1 MKTFNSC
8 TFYIVLFFLVL
19 ACSSKKPSY
28 TQKVEAPI
36 ASNGVPFN
44 LFLYKQDTSITITTS
59 HGTAVKIE
67 PNTFAHM
74 DGSPVSNQIMIKV
87 REMHSAQDIF
97 KSGIPMSVDAT
108 RNGFLQSGGMI
119 EIRAFDNKEELVIA
133 NGKSIGVELA
143 NFSPATG
150 FSLYQLQ
157 DNQNWQVTD
166 TFIVKQNERKANALN
181 KIMDFLKKPFVKKAQ
196 PANNEFELVA
206 DLKESPH
213 LKSFQNQK
221 WKIIDGTD
229 PAIIEKFMRL
239 NWDDVV
245 INSVNKKT
253 NKYQLTFTRSITVLG
268 TGVENRSLT
277 ILASP
282 VITSD
287 TSFTKQLLDYEKTVA
302 SMIVEKVR
310 LQAEADMV
318 SSFQIR
324 KMGIWNI
331 DKLMKNDDLT
341 EVSVNFDFEKKLDLL
356 VNNVK
361 LFVLYEEDN
370 SVVYYLPQDW
380 KKVKLSKTKRN
391 SLVAVLP
398 DSKVAVVD
406 AREVSAMMNNGKA
419 ALFFNT
425 VERPANSYK

>member
-1 MKTFNSC
+1 MKTINIFTLN
-8 TFYIVLFFLVL
+8 TFLLFLVL
-19 ACSSKKPSY
+19 GCTSKQLSY
-28 TQKVEAPI
+28 TQKVEAPMV
-36 ASNGVPFN
+36 SNGVPFN

-59 HGTAVKIE
+59 HGTAIYIE
-67 PNTFAHM
+67 PNTFLHK
-74 DGSPVSNQIMIKV
+74 DGSPVSNQIMIKI
-87 REMHSAQDIF
+87 REMHTAQDIF
-97 KSGIPMSVDAT
+97 RSGIPMSIDAT
-108 RNGFLQSGGMI
+108 RNGFLQSGGML
-119 EIRAFDNKEELVIA
+119 ELRAFDNNEELLIG

-150 FSLYQLQ
+150 FSLYRLQ
-157 DNQNWQVTD
+157 DNENWQVTD
-166 TFIVKQNERKANALN
+166 TFIVKQNERKINALN
-181 KIMDFLKKPFVKKAQ
+181 KIMDFLKKPFVKKPQLAS
-196 PANNEFELVA
+196 NEFELIA

-221 WKIIDGTD
+221 WKIVDGTD
-229 PAIIEKFMRL
+229 PQIVEKFMRL

-245 INSVNKKT
+245 VNPVNKKT
-253 NKYQLTFTRSITVLG
+253 NKYQLIFTRSITVKG
-268 TGVENRSLT
+268 AGEENRSLT

-282 VITSD
+282 IITSD
-287 TSFTKQLLDYEKTVA
+287 TSFKKQLLDYEKTLA
-302 SMIVEKVR
+302 IMKDEKIR

-331 DKLMKNDDLT
+331 DKLMKNSDLT
-341 EVSVNFDFEKKLDLL
+341 EVSVNFDFEKKLDPL

-370 SVVYYLPQDW
+370 SVVFYFPKDW

-398 DSKVAVVD
+398 DNKVAVVD
-406 AREVSAMMNNGKA
+406 AKEVNAVINNGKPS
-419 ALFFNT
+419 LYFNT
-425 VERPANSYK
+425 VEKPASSYK

>member
-1 MKTFNSC
+1 
-8 TFYIVLFFLVL
+8 
-19 ACSSKKPSY
+19 
-28 TQKVEAPI
+28 
-36 ASNGVPFN
+36 
-44 LFLYKQDTSITITTS
+44 
-59 HGTAVKIE
+59 
-67 PNTFAHM
+67 
-74 DGSPVSNQIMIKV
+74 
-87 REMHSAQDIF
+87 
-97 KSGIPMSVDAT
+97 
-108 RNGFLQSGGMI
+108 
-119 EIRAFDNKEELVIA
+119 
-133 NGKSIGVELA
+133 
-143 NFSPATG
+143 
-150 FSLYQLQ
+150 
-157 DNQNWQVTD
+157 VTD

-221 WKIIDGTD
+221 WKIVDGTD

-245 INSVNKKT
+245 INSVNKKA

-302 SMIVEKVR
+302 SMKVEKVR

-341 EVSVNFDFEKKLDLL
+341 EVSVNFDFEKKLDPL

-406 AREVSAMMNNGKA
+406 EREVSAMMNNGKA

>member
-1 MKTFNSC
+1 MKTINNYTLYF
-8 TFYIVLFFLVL
+8 VLFFLVL
-19 ACSSKKPSY
+19 GCSSKKLSY

-59 HGTAVKIE
+59 HGTAVNIE
-67 PNTFAHM
+67 PNTFAHL
-74 DGSPVSNQIMIKV
+74 DGTPVSNQIMIKI
-87 REMHSAQDIF
+87 REMHTAQDIF
-97 KSGIPMSVDAT
+97 KSGIPMSIDAT

-143 NFSPATG
+143 NYSPATG

-157 DNQNWQVTD
+157 DNQNWQVSD
-166 TFIVKQNERKANALN
+166 TFIVKQNERKINALN
-181 KIMDFLKKPFVKKAQ
+181 KIMDFLKKPFVKKPQLAS
-196 PANNEFELVA
+196 NEFELVA

-221 WKIIDGTD
+221 WKIVDGTD
-229 PAIIEKFMRL
+229 PEIVEKFMRL

-245 INSVNKKT
+245 VNPVNKKT
-253 NKYQLTFTRSITVLG
+253 NKYQLTFTRSITVKG
-268 TGVENRSLT
+268 AGVENRSLS
-277 ILASP
+277 IIASP

-287 TSFTKQLLDYEKTVA
+287 TSFTKQLLDYENRVA
-302 SMIVEKVR
+302 SMKDEKIR

-331 DKLMKNDDLT
+331 DKLMKNSDLT
-341 EVSVNFDFEKKLDLL
+341 EVSVTFDFEKKLDPL

-361 LFVLYEEDN
+361 LFV
-370 SVVYYLPQDW
+370 
-380 KKVKLSKTKRN
+380 
-391 SLVAVLP
+391 
-398 DSKVAVVD
+398 
-406 AREVSAMMNNGKA
+406 
-419 ALFFNT
+419 
-425 VERPANSYK
+425 

>member
-1 MKTFNSC
+1 MKTINNYTLYF
-8 TFYIVLFFLVL
+8 VLFFLVL
-19 ACSSKKPSY
+19 GCSSKKLSY

-59 HGTAVKIE
+59 HGTAVNIE
-67 PNTFAHM
+67 PKTFAHL
-74 DGSPVSNQIMIKV
+74 DGTPVSNQIMIKI
-87 REMHSAQDIF
+87 REMHTAQDIF

-143 NFSPATG
+143 NYSPATG

-157 DNQNWQVTD
+157 DNQNWQVSD
-166 TFIVKQNERKANALN
+166 TFIVKQNERKTNALN
-181 KIMDFLKKPFVKKAQ
+181 KIIDFLKKPFVKKPQLAS
-196 PANNEFELVA
+196 NEFELVA

-221 WKIIDGTD
+221 WKIVDGTD
-229 PAIIEKFMRL
+229 PEIVEKFMRL

-245 INSVNKKT
+245 VNPVNKKT
-253 NKYQLTFTRSITVLG
+253 NKYQLTFTRSITVKG
-268 TGVENRSLT
+268 AGVENRSLS
-277 ILASP
+277 IIASP

-287 TSFTKQLLDYEKTVA
+287 TSFTKQLLDYENRVA
-302 SMIVEKVR
+302 SMKDEKIR

-331 DKLMKNDDLT
+331 DKLMKNSDLT
-341 EVSVNFDFEKKLDLL
+341 EVSVTFDFEKKLDPL

-361 LFVLYEEDN
+361 LFVLFEEDN
-370 SVVYYLPQDW
+370 SVVYYLPKDW

-398 DSKVAVVD
+398 DNKVAVVD
-406 AREVSAMMNNGKA
+406 AKEVNAMINNGNA
-419 ALFFNT
+419 SLYFNT
-425 VERPANSYK
+425 VERPANTYK